1 VGRCV
6 DGNCRVTP
14 LNCDDGDVC
23 TIDVCNPASG
33 ECDHQ
38 TNLDCGCTT
47 DSECP
52 DDANPCTDPH
62 CQIPGGQTF
71 GICTFRAST
80 LGCDDGNPCT
90 SGEVCTAVGAPRFAV
105 CAGGTAVSCD
115 DLNPATFDWCDP
127 VGTPFCRNE
136 AVVPC
141 PNGQGDCPP
150 PSGCYAFQCD
160 GDPANP
166 VCQPTARTG
175 SCDDGNYCTVQ
186 ESCTAGVCGGG
197 TPRDCDDG
205 RPETIDSCDPVA
217 RACSHILDPGSVPCV
232 TAQDCI
238 ATLGPPSN
246 TCRQWLCPLGFCRD
260 VQVPDET
267 SCEDGLYCTANDTC
281 QRGVCTAG
289 LPRDCSDSDPL
300 TECVCIEDAKAC
312 RCSETFPCGTGC
324 TTGSDCD
331 DGDPCTTDSCI
342 TFVTPSVCTCTP
354 RDACSCNPSSA
365 DGGAAAC
372 DDGKDETIDACV
384 PNTNPSVP
392 HAGLCT
398 HEFRLVCQEPCAGL
412 NDDAACADTNKCTVD
427 LCEPSNAENSPFC
440 CVHVAPLPGA
450 VCGRPCTTAAQCSDN
465 DRCTPDRCGTDGT
478 CDPPGP
484 PIANCCATDDDCP
497 EDNNPC
503 TTRRCDL
510 TNGQCGFVNN
520 QAVCDDA
527 NACTLNDACLN
538 GSCVGETRDCND
550 GNPCTQNLCDP
561 VQGCQ
566 NPLVPN
572 PPAECIDC
580 RITPGACDDEDPC
593 TTDTCDAGGRCQHA
607 DVNAGEETALCI
619 PLGCRDQVD
628 CDDGNPCTT
637 DQCLGAGGSG
647 PRACLYNETAGCQI
661 PASLTCGGAAEC
673 DPADCIPDNP
683 GAFCN
688 SVTTDCPTPVCDPD
702 TGCRFLP
709 SDACPTFECTPQ
721 NAYET
726 CWDRNPCTLDECLP
740 DYTCVPAGQPRPSAL
755 PADSLYRACLQC
767 ETVADCPST
776 GEFALDDPCITVE
789 CRKPERMHPGDT
801 LGVCHAF
808 VDQAKYPNRCED
820 FDLCTLDT
828 CLPGGGCGHVPR
840 NADCG
845 LCFIASDCDDRNPCT
860 EDACVVLGRGIG
872 FSCRHTAIGGCTP
885 CANSGDCGAT
895 GGSFCANTLL
905 CKGGVCAEINFA
917 EDISQGPLC
926 FPGTGCTTVE
936 DCGTIEGAI
945 AICSVEAG
953 GDCVFLPVPP
963 QCSSVNECVP
973 SRPCQRATACT
984 AGQCV
989 FGSIPGCVPQACT
1002 ASAQC
1007 DDGKTCNLDVCSG
1020 GFCLHIGNDCCE
1032 SATDCDGR
1040 LDPPWQGDCRT
1051 RTCGPTGQCEVVPL
1065 GGGVTCGDYCETD
1078 AECARRC
1085 EERTDPATGESQGE
1099 VCQNFCLVEAT
1110 CSAQNPCAR
1119 GTCDIPA
1126 GQTQGFCRVCYDWP
1140 CAEGACST
1148 TGRCVWF
1155 TGDCTGCSADG
1166 ECVDSDPCTIDT
1178 CVNGRCAHAPAP
1190 ACTPIACDADTICD
1204 SGDVCSVGVCLSG
1217 TCVFL
1222 PHPACE

>member
-1 VGRCV
+1 VCT
-6 DGNCRVTP
+6 D
-14 LNCDDGDVC
+14 DVC
-23 TIDVCNPASG
+23 TPA
-33 ECDHQ
+33 
-38 TNLDCGCTT
+38 
-47 DSECP
+47 
-52 DDANPCTDPH
+52 
-62 CQIPGGQTF
+62 
-71 GICTFRAST
+71 GICTHT
-80 LGCDDGNPCT
+80 
-90 SGEVCTAVGAPRFAV
+90 
-105 CAGGTAVSCD
+105 
-115 DLNPATFDWCDP
+115 DLNQ
-127 VGTPFCRNE
+127 
-136 AVVPC
+136 
-141 PNGQGDCPP
+141 GQ
-150 PSGCYAFQCD
+150 
-160 GDPANP
+160 
-166 VCQPTARTG
+166 
-175 SCDDGNYCTVQ
+175 
-186 ESCTAGVCGGG
+186 
-197 TPRDCDDG
+197 
-205 RPETIDSCDPVA
+205 
-217 RACSHILDPGSVPCV
+217 
-232 TAQDCI
+232 
-238 ATLGPPSN
+238 
-246 TCRQWLCPLGFCRD
+246 
-260 VQVPDET
+260 
-267 SCEDGLYCTANDTC
+267 DT
-281 QRGVCTAG
+281 T
-289 LPRDCSDSDPL
+289 
-300 TECVCIEDAKAC
+300 
-312 RCSETFPCGTGC
+312 
-324 TTGSDCD
+324 
-331 DGDPCTTDSCI
+331 
-342 TFVTPSVCTCTP
+342 
-354 RDACSCNPSSA
+354 
-365 DGGAAAC
+365 
-372 DDGKDETIDACV
+372 
-384 PNTNPSVP
+384 
-392 HAGLCT
+392 
-398 HEFRLVCQEPCAGL
+398 
-412 NDDAACADTNKCTVD
+412 
-427 LCEPSNAENSPFC
+427 LCER
-440 CVHVAPLPGA
+440 LP
-450 VCGRPCTTAAQCSDN
+450 
-465 DRCTPDRCGTDGT
+465 
-478 CDPPGP
+478 
-484 PIANCCATDDDCP
+484 
-497 EDNNPC
+497 
-503 TTRRCDL
+503 
-510 TNGQCGFVNN
+510 
-520 QAVCDDA
+520 
-527 NACTLNDACLN
+527 
-538 GSCVGETRDCND
+538 
-550 GNPCTQNLCDP
+550 
-561 VQGCQ
+561 
-566 NPLVPN
+566 
-572 PPAECIDC
+572 C
-580 RITPGACDDEDPC
+580 RSE
-593 TTDTCDAGGRCQHA
+593 
-607 DVNAGEETALCI
+607 
-619 PLGCRDQVD
+619 VD
-628 CDDGNPCTT
+628 CDDGNPCTRDRCAPTPT
-637 DQCLGAGGSG
+637 DPDGDGPIVPVGACVYSESPLCAIQAPGSSH
-647 PRACLYNETAGCQI
+647 PLACTSAQD
-661 PASLTCGGAAEC
+661 C
-673 DPADCIPDNP
+673 DPADCQFDAP

-688 SVTTDCPTPVCDPD
+688 NPTDDCPRTVCDRQ

-709 SDACPTFECTPQ
+709 SPACPLNECTPATAWRDCFDWLPCTVDECDPRTFECI
-721 NAYET
+721 
-726 CWDRNPCTLDECLP
+726 
-740 DYTCVPAGQPRPSAL
+740 PRGERRSAL
-755 PADSLYRACLQC
+755 PAGSLYRTCWQC

-776 GEFALDDPCITVE
+776 GDFALDDPCITVE
-789 CRKPERMHPGDT
+789 CRKPEQMPPGDT

-820 FDLCTLDT
+820 FDVCTLDT

-840 NADCG
+840 NADCE
-845 LCFIASDCDDRNPCT
+845 LCFLASDCDDRNPCT
-860 EDACVVLGRGIG
+860 EDACVWLGRGIG

-885 CANSGDCGAT
+885 CSNSGDCGAT
-895 GGSFCANTLL
+895 GGSFCANDVL
-905 CKGGVCAEINFA
+905 CKGGVCAEITFGN
-917 EDISQGPLC
+917 DIREGPLC